1 MSTQTEA
8 EREAEMKQTLA
19 DPELRAAYMEDE
31 RLCAAGDRVRLA
43 LDVIRLSYQAT
54 NEEINRYGLLV
65 VRDEAW
71 RVVAEGLTQMR
82 GYPVKVIAVAPR
94 WRGRRCI
101 PRFKVVKA

>member
-1 MSTQTEA
+1 MGFA
-8 EREAEMKQTLA
+8 DEREYRQIAA
-19 DPELRAAYMEDE
+19 DPELAAALAEDE

-65 VRDEAW
+65 VREEAW
-71 RVVAEGLTQMR
+71 RVVAEGLTQVR

-101 PRFKVVKA
+101 PRFRAVRA